1 MAKEVMTRR
10 AADNAYLHK
19 DFHGAL
25 STGIAFLTERYG
37 AEETREYVRRLARGF
52 YAPLTREIRE
62 RGLPALRDHLA
73 RVYQTEGAEVSLT
86 LSGDELL
93 LEVPRCP
100 AVTHMRGHGYAV
112 APLFFETSRTL
123 YEAVCEGTPFASSW
137 EAYDPETGST
147 RVRFHRRTA

>member
-1 MAKEVMTRR
+1 MAKETMRRR

-37 AEETREYVRRLARGF
+37 PEEAREYVRRLARGF
-52 YAPLTREIRE
+52 YAPLTRAIME

-73 RVYQTEGAEVSLT
+73 RAYETEGAAVSLS
-86 LSGDELL
+86 LSADELV

-123 YEAVCEGTPFASSW
+123 YETICEGTPYASAW
-137 EAYDPETGST
+137 EAYDPETGRT
-147 RVRFHRRTA
+147 RVRFHRRAT